1 MKLEGNEII
10 LGKDETRISD
20 GSDVIISIPCGDTGS
35 YIRCK
40 TGLDL
45 KTASELAECLN
56 KAVYNVVEKAN
67 SVPVVP
73 QVLKAL
79 IDLNKVSHLRYSR
92 QCRNDDTK
100 MVLYKIIAK
109 FTDDT
114 TRDYYFE
121 CRFFEDDI
129 LRKQQLNY
137 VNNIP
142 IIFNNPI
149 DEPKTE
155 RATGEIGYN
164 IGGIRLGDYDL

>member
-1 MKLEGNEII
+1 MKVEGNEII
-10 LGKDETRISD
+10 LDKDEIRISD
-20 GSDVIISIPCGDTGS
+20 GSDIIINIPCIS
-35 YIRCK
+35 AKCR

-45 KTASELAECLN
+45 KTASKLAECLN
-56 KAVYNVVEKAN
+56 KVVYDVVEKAN

-121 CRFFEDDI
+121 CRFFDDDI

-155 RATGEIGYN
+155 RGTGEIGYN
-164 IGGIRLGDYDL
+164 IGGVRIGDLL